1 MQRGVVK
8 KAKARIKTVVEYVQR
23 KQLLLIVEHGIGT
36 MLDSVHARVARFDHR
51 LAKYYLVSLVFAQVG
66 RCLTYACGMRS
77 ALAVAGV
84 LLTQCL
90 LETHAARA

>member
-8 KAKARIKTVVEYVQR
+8 KAKARIKTVGEHVQR
-23 KQLLLIVEHGIGT
+23 KQLLLIVEPCAGT

-66 RCLTYACGMRS
+66 R
-77 ALAVAGV
+77 
-84 LLTQCL
+84 
-90 LETHAARA
+90 